1 MTEFIIFVSEQW
13 ILVSCLIALL
23 YLLAFTE
30 KRKSGRSISALQ
42 VAPLVNSEDA
52 VVLDVRD
59 TAEFRAGHIVDSI
72 NIPYAKVEA
81 RISELEKYKDSPL
94 IVTCKMGQH
103 SPSIG
108 RMLRRHG
115 FTQVC
120 RLEGG
125 IEDWRGSSMPLI
137 KD

>member
-1 MTEFIIFVSEQW
+1 MTDFIIFASEQW
-13 ILVSCLIALL
+13 KLVSILIALL

-42 VAPLVNSEDA
+42 VAPMVNSADA

-81 RISELEKYKDSPL
+81 RLSEIEKYKDNPV
-94 IVTCKMGQH
+94 IVTCKVGQH

-108 RMLRRHG
+108 RLLRRHG
-115 FTQVC
+115 FSQVC

-125 IEDWRGSSMPLI
+125 IEDWRGSSMPLV